1 MLKSSILFFCFT
13 GRSFLA
19 GIVKAISTGCV
30 DKAPPKAPVIDVVRW
45 LSSLFDLVKDIVTG
59 SYTDDIEFVMN
70 GEHLPSRSSFHL
82 TFNLD
87 IHPSLA

>member
-1 MLKSSILFFCFT
+1 
-13 GRSFLA
+13 
-19 GIVKAISTGCV
+19 
-30 DKAPPKAPVIDVVRW
+30 
-45 LSSLFDLVKDIVTG
+45 VTG